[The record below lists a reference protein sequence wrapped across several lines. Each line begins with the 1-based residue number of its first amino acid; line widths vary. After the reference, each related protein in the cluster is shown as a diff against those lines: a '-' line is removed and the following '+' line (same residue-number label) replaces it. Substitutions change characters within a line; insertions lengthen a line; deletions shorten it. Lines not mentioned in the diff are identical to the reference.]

1 MAGQHSGGCCGKKH
15 IEKCGCEIRATEDT
29 MRVFTLWENIHIV
42 LPTPEPADGA
52 LVSHRRTVLSPDAE
66 ANKVPVGLNLT
77 HDTGLVWPENV

>member
-1 MAGQHSGGCCGKKH
+1 M
-15 IEKCGCEIRATEDT
+15 I
-29 MRVFTLWENIHIV
+29 VFTIRENKHKI